1 MKAREGE
8 DPKPVLSLTL
18 ALEKSKS
25 HKKLEDK
32 PF

>member
-1 MKAREGE
+1 MKSIVGIITL
-8 DPKPVLSLTL
+8 LSLTL